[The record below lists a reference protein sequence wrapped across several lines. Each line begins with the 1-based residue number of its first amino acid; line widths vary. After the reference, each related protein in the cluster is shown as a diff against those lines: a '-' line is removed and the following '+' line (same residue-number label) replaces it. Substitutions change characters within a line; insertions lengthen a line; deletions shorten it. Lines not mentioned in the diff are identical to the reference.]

1 VFSAA
6 LAEEGAKTC
15 HTGDEPGRRARLS

>member
-15 HTGDEPGRRARLS
+15 HTGDEPGRRARL